1 MKRLMTALLAA
12 VMTVT
17 MAGTA
22 LAAEDPAALLERVTQ
37 KANELDSMDCDL
49 GVHAVMVMQDP
60 EMDLD
65 LSLNLDMMMNMKM
78 DQIKS
83 GNLRYKA
90 DMAMEFLGQTEY
102 ATVFYKDGYYYMDS
116 NGEKIK
122 YPMDLNSMIA
132 SVEQTT
138 AAADLAPSLM
148 KSLSVREEGEN
159 RVLSYVADPAK
170 MNAYVQDAL
179 KPLLGSMDVGM
190 IIREVKGEYVINKDD
205 YYTSM
210 NMYMVMD
217 MSSYGE
223 TLRIIMLLEGNFNNP
238 GQPVNLELPSTDG
251 YSGRIFGSEYILWH
265 ITGQQRRNR
274 PCSRDL
280 VIKLL
285 RS

>member
-223 TLRIIMLLEGNFNNP
+223 TLRIIMLLEGNLNNP

-251 YSGRIFGSEYILWH
+251 YSDLSTYYGTSRGSSVA
-265 ITGQQRRNR
+265 TG
-274 PCSRDL
+274 PAAE
-280 VIKLL
+280 IW
-285 RS
+285 

>member
-17 MAGTA
+17 MAGRA

-78 DQIKS
+78 EQIKS

-251 YSGRIFGSEYILWH
+251 YSDLSTYYGTSRGSSGA
-265 ITGQQRRNR
+265 TG
-274 PCSRDL
+274 PAAE
-280 VIKLL
+280 IW
-285 RS
+285 

>member
-179 KPLLGSMDVGM
+179 KPLLGSMDEGM

-251 YSGRIFGSEYILWH
+251 YSDLSTYYGTSRGSSGA
-265 ITGQQRRNR
+265 TG
-274 PCSRDL
+274 PAAE
-280 VIKLL
+280 IW
-285 RS
+285 

>member
-223 TLRIIMLLEGNFNNP
+223 TLRIIMLLE
-238 GQPVNLELPSTDG
+238 
-251 YSGRIFGSEYILWH
+251 
-265 ITGQQRRNR
+265 
-274 PCSRDL
+274 
-280 VIKLL
+280 
-285 RS
+285 

>member
-60 EMDLD
+60 EVDLD

-205 YYTSM
+205 YYMSM

-251 YSGRIFGSEYILWH
+251 YSDLSTYYGTSRGSSGA
-265 ITGQQRRNR
+265 TG
-274 PCSRDL
+274 PAAE
-280 VIKLL
+280 IW
-285 RS
+285 

>member
-1 MKRLMTALLAA
+1 MKKMIKTAAVIMSTIMVFSMTACAKNADPKEVFDAA
-12 VMTVT
+12 V
-17 MAGTA
+17 
-22 LAAEDPAALLERVTQ
+22 
-37 KANELDSMDCDL
+37 KKNSELTS
-49 GVHAVMVMQDP
+49 
-60 EMDLD
+60 
-65 LSLNLDMMMNMKM
+65 LDMDTTMKMTMTQGEETMDITVDMNMKM
-78 DQIKS
+78 SNMNEDSMQY
-83 GNLRYKA
+83 LA
-90 DMAMEFLGQTEY
+90 DTKTSLMGQSMD
-102 ATVFYKDGYYYMDS
+102 ARIFYKDGYYYMD
-116 NGEKIK
+116 GMGQKIK

-205 YYTSM
+205 YYMSM

-251 YSGRIFGSEYILWH
+251 YSDLSTYYGTSRGSSGA
-265 ITGQQRRNR
+265 TG
-274 PCSRDL
+274 PAAE
-280 VIKLL
+280 IW
-285 RS
+285 

>member
-22 LAAEDPAALLERVTQ
+22 LAAEDLAALLERVTQ

-251 YSGRIFGSEYILWH
+251 YSDLSTYYGTSRGSSGA
-265 ITGQQRRNR
+265 TG
-274 PCSRDL
+274 PAAE
-280 VIKLL
+280 IW
-285 RS
+285 

>member
-116 NGEKIK
+116 NGERIK

-251 YSGRIFGSEYILWH
+251 YSDLSTYYGTSRGSSGA
-265 ITGQQRRNR
+265 TG
-274 PCSRDL
+274 PAAE
-280 VIKLL
+280 IW
-285 RS
+285 

>member
-65 LSLNLDMMMNMKM
+65 LSLNLDMMMKMKM

-116 NGEKIK
+116 DGEKVK

-251 YSGRIFGSEYILWH
+251 YSDLSTYYGTSRGSSGA
-265 ITGQQRRNR
+265 TG
-274 PCSRDL
+274 PAAE
-280 VIKLL
+280 IW
-285 RS
+285 

>member
-116 NGEKIK
+116 NGGKIK

-251 YSGRIFGSEYILWH
+251 YSDLSTYYGTSRGSSGA
-265 ITGQQRRNR
+265 TG
-274 PCSRDL
+274 PAAE
-280 VIKLL
+280 IW
-285 RS
+285 

>member
-159 RVLSYVADPAK
+159 RVLSYVAVPAK

-251 YSGRIFGSEYILWH
+251 YSDLSTYYGTSRGSSGA
-265 ITGQQRRNR
+265 TG
-274 PCSRDL
+274 PAAE
-280 VIKLL
+280 IW
-285 RS
+285 

>member
-17 MAGTA
+17 KAGTA

-37 KANELDSMDCDL
+37 KANELDSMDCNL

-251 YSGRIFGSEYILWH
+251 YSDLSTYYGTSRGSSGA
-265 ITGQQRRNR
+265 TG
-274 PCSRDL
+274 PAAE
-280 VIKLL
+280 IW
-285 RS
+285 